1 MIRGVEMKQAKTNS
15 MRKLDQQNINYSVNT
30 YEISDNHMNGESV
43 AEKVGVDV
51 AQVYKTLV
59 LENIEHAHF
68 VFVIPVNASLDM
80 KSAAKV
86 VNEKKLYLI
95 PLDDLKQVTGYVR
108 GGCSPI
114 GMKRQF
120 PTVIDQQAEMMD
132 SIYVSGGERGIQIK
146 IKVENLIEGTKAQI
160 HKVTQDEQ
168 DEQY

>member
-1 MIRGVEMKQAKTNS
+1 MKQAKTNS

-86 VNEKKLYLI
+86 VNEDRKSTRLNSSHVSKSYAVFCLKKKI
-95 PLDDLKQVTGYVR
+95 
-108 GGCSPI
+108 I
-114 GMKRQF
+114 N
-120 PTVIDQQAEMMD
+120 
-132 SIYVSGGERGIQIK
+132 IYNYRFIV
-146 IKVENLIEGTKAQI
+146 
-160 HKVTQDEQ
+160 D
-168 DEQY
+168 